1 DVTQPGRSFSALLG
15 DLTGEDLVKG
25 FNKYTLDADTYE
37 ARVDSADRRGA
48 VLEAQV
54 GNFNGRLIASRLDS
68 TPHEKGLYG
77 IAAGFPVGEG
87 MNLEA
92 NYLWWRWTEA
102 NRVASVRAYGELGRT
117 TYDAIYAR
125 LNEDPAWDIDV
136 KTGIGGIDLGLNFR
150 EVPASFAP
158 ADPDDPKAEDLQHF
172 GKLLD
177 EDDGDLLWDQRR
189 YVAYA
194 EAPAWI
200 ATLLAEKGRHDKTL
214 AGDRW
219 TDWTVFGFK
228 DLDLLGFNVA
238 ARAYND
244 TRDNDRETHNL
255 RLDVSREFRLGLPF
269 KFTASHANAKVGT
282 NLAAWKARGE

>member
-1 DVTQPGRSFSALLG
+1 
-15 DLTGEDLVKG
+15 
-25 FNKYTLDADTYE
+25 
-37 ARVDSADRRGA
+37 
-48 VLEAQV
+48 
-54 GNFNGRLIASRLDS
+54 
-68 TPHEKGLYG
+68 EKGLYG

-136 KTGIGGIDLGLNFR
+136 KTAIGAIELGLNFR

-158 ADPDDPKAEDLQHF
+158 ADPDDPKAEDLRHF

-200 ATLLAEKGRHDKTL
+200 ATLLAKKGRHDKTL
-214 AGDRW
+214 AGTSW
-219 TDWTVFGFK
+219 TDWTMFGFK
-228 DLDLLGFNVA
+228 GLDLLGFNVA
-238 ARAYND
+238 ARAYKD
-244 TRDNDRETHNL
+244 TRDNDRETQIL
-255 RLDVSREFRLGLPF
+255 RLAVSREFRLGLPF
-269 KFTASHANAKVGT
+269 KFTATHANATVT
-282 NLAAWKARGE
+282 NLAAWQALPVR